1 MLIADSTLEI
11 GLFKVMLHIF
21 QLISL
26 LKKTSKNDFKNQ
38 FLGIENS
45 QIFSPNLVKLCVH
58 LCYALKK
65 TPKLF
70 QPPGGLIFGLEFST
84 CRIL

>member
-1 MLIADSTLEI
+1 MLVADSTLEI

-58 LCYALKK
+58 LC
-65 TPKLF
+65 TH
-70 QPPGGLIFGLEFST
+70 
-84 CRIL
+84 C